1 MSTPSGKPFTT
12 RACPAGTAAR
22 TDAPANGRTVE
33 LSERRPGR
41 RPDRS
46 RLSFA
51 QQRLWFLDQLGAG
64 AAYNVPWALRLDGRL
79 DAAALRASLDEIVRR
94 HEALRTTF
102 PAAGGEAAQ
111 VIAPAASVP
120 LPVTDLSSGTDS
132 EGEAHRLALEEALRP
147 FDLARG
153 P

>member
-1 MSTPSGKPFTT
+1 MPSSASPGS
-12 RACPAGTAAR
+12 RIGPA
-22 TDAPANGRTVE
+22 
-33 LSERRPGR
+33 RRPER
-41 RPDRS
+41 L

-64 AAYNVPWALRLDGRL
+64 AAYNVPWALRLEGRL

-102 PAAGGEAAQ
+102 PAVGGQAAQ

-120 LPVTDLSSGTDS
+120 LPVTDLSSAAES
-132 EGEAHRLALEEALRP
+132 EREARRIASEEALST
-147 FDLARG
+147 F
-153 P
+153 